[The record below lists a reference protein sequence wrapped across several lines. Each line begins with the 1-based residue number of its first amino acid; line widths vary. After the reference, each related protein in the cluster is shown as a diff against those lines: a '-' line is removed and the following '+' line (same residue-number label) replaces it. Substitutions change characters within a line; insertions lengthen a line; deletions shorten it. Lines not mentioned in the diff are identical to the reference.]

1 MASFPP
7 SSMLPLAL
15 DDVSFAA
22 RGRTILDRV
31 SLTLERGVRT
41 VVLGP
46 NGAGKSVLLRV
57 MHGLLAPTSGR
68 VRWSAPE
75 TPGAPPRCANV
86 DGWPVSAISSRP
98 SAAPVRTGF
107 CEVTWLSRGCRGL
120 STPPRR
126 G

>member
-75 TPGAPPRCANV
+75 TPGAPRRLETAYGV
-86 DGWPVSAISSRP
+86 EKAQRILHVLSSISRAITEYISVKTFISV
-98 SAAPVRTGF
+98 VRKT
-107 CEVTWLSRGCRGL
+107 TTSLS
-120 STPPRR
+120 
-126 G
+126 